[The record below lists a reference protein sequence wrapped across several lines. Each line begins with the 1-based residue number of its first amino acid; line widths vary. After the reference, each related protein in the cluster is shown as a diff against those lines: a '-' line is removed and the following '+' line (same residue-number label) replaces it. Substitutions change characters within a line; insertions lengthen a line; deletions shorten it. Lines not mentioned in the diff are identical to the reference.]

1 MILNIILKMLTNIFK
16 VLVNNSF
23 KKSYYREKKYLMSF
37 TGFFISYKSGIKIFL
52 KWIVNQFPKDIH

>member
-1 MILNIILKMLTNIFK
+1 MTLNIILKMLTNIFK

-23 KKSYYREKKYLMSF
+23 KKSYYREKKYLMFF